1 MMARSLLGI
10 SRPRNF
16 YPVFMDRWHYRNI
29 KGIVLPVTLT
39 RRAVIL
45 LAIASAIVTANA
57 YYIHPIIGLV
67 AEEFGVSNALVGA
80 VPALNQIAL
89 ALGILLLLPL
99 GDRLSNRKL
108 TTVFLAAQVVALL
121 IMAVAQSFWLFVAG
135 STLLGFFTI
144 TPYLLPAFV
153 SKRVSGERL
162 GTVTAILTTGVIAGV
177 LSSRTGAGIVGEYL
191 GWRNIYWIAA
201 ALMAGATL
209 VVPLLLDDDIVA
221 PKEAKKATYGQLIS
235 SLVGLLRGHP
245 AVIVSGAIQGLSFGV
260 FLCVWL
266 GIGLHLTSA
275 EMGFGVDD
283 VGYLA
288 AFSALNLMTTPSLG
302 RLADRVGPMLTR
314 TIAVCIQLLGVITL
328 FFTDS
333 GYWILLLPISLM
345 SVAGPVVDITGRMT
359 LLTQD
364 PAIRTRLMTLYVVI
378 MFLGGGLGSWGGTIA
393 FELGGWVGTCI
404 LATFFSVLAVALSLS
419 RLNVD

>member
-1 MMARSLLGI
+1 M
-10 SRPRNF
+10 
-16 YPVFMDRWHYRNI
+16 PVI
-29 KGIVLPVTLT
+29 LT

-153 SKRVSGERL
+153 SKRVSVERL

-177 LSSRTGAGIVGEYL
+177 LMSRTGAGIVGEHL

-221 PKEAKKATYGQLIS
+221 PNDARKTTYGELIS

-245 AVIVSGAIQGLSFGV
+245 TVIVSGAIQGLSFGV

-266 GIGLHLTSA
+266 GIGLHLTSP

-302 RLADRVGPMLTR
+302 RLADRIGPMRTR
-314 TIAVCIQLLGVITL
+314 TIAVCIQFLGVITL

-359 LLTQD
+359 LLTKD
-364 PAIRTRLMTLYVVI
+364 PVIRTRLMTLYIVI

-393 FELGGWVGTCI
+393 FELCGWLGTCI
-404 LATFFSVLAVALSLS
+404 LATFFSVLAVGFSLS
-419 RLNVD
+419 HLHAD

>member
-1 MMARSLLGI
+1 M
-10 SRPRNF
+10 
-16 YPVFMDRWHYRNI
+16 
-29 KGIVLPVTLT
+29 PVTLT

-57 YYIHPIIGLV
+57 YYIHPIIGHV

-153 SKRVSGERL
+153 SKRVSVERL

-177 LSSRTGAGIVGEYL
+177 LISRTGAGIVGEYL
-191 GWRNIYWIAA
+191 GWRHIYWIAA
-201 ALMAGATL
+201 ALMAAATL

-221 PKEAKKATYGQLIS
+221 AGEVRKATYGQLIS
-235 SLVGLLRGHP
+235 SLVDLLRGHP
-245 AVIVSGAIQGLSFGV
+245 AVIVSGAIQGLSFAV
-260 FLCVWL
+260 FLTVWL
-266 GIGLHLTSA
+266 GIGLHLTSP

-302 RLADRVGPMLTR
+302 RLADRIGPMLTR
-314 TIAVCIQLLGVITL
+314 TIAVCIQFLGVITL
-328 FFTDS
+328 FFSDS

-364 PAIRTRLMTLYVVI
+364 SVIRTRLMTLYVVI

-393 FELGGWVGTCI
+393 FELGGWLGTCI
-404 LATFFSVLAVALSLS
+404 LAAFFSALAVGFSLS
-419 RLNVD
+419 RLNAD

>member
-1 MMARSLLGI
+1 
-10 SRPRNF
+10 
-16 YPVFMDRWHYRNI
+16 
-29 KGIVLPVTLT
+29 LPVILT

-57 YYIHPIIGLV
+57 YYIHPIIGHV

-108 TTVFLAAQVVALL
+108 TTVFLAFQVFALL

-153 SKRVSGERL
+153 SKRVSVERL

-177 LSSRTGAGIVGEYL
+177 LISRTGAGIVGEHL

-201 ALMAGATL
+201 ALMTAATL

-221 PKEAKKATYGQLIS
+221 ANDARKTTYRQLIS

-266 GIGLHLTSA
+266 GIGLHLTSP

-302 RLADRVGPMLTR
+302 RLADRIGPMRTR
-314 TIAVCIQLLGVITL
+314 TIAVCIQFLGVIAL

-345 SVAGPVVDITGRMT
+345 SVAGPVVDITGRMS

-364 PAIRTRLMTLYVVI
+364 PVIRTRLMTLYIVI
-378 MFLGGGLGSWGGTIA
+378 MFLGGGLGSWAGTIA
-393 FELGGWVGTCI
+393 FELGGWLGTCT
-404 LATFFSVLAVALSLS
+404 LATLFSVLAVGLSLS
-419 RLNVD
+419 RLNAD

>member
-1 MMARSLLGI
+1 
-10 SRPRNF
+10 
-16 YPVFMDRWHYRNI
+16 
-29 KGIVLPVTLT
+29 LPVILT

-57 YYIHPIIGLV
+57 YYIHPIIGHV
-67 AEEFGVSNALVGA
+67 AEEFGVSNAMVGA

-108 TTVFLAAQVVALL
+108 TTVFLAAQVAALL

-153 SKRVSGERL
+153 SKRVSVERL
-162 GTVTAILTTGVIAGV
+162 GAVTAILTTGVIAGV
-177 LSSRTGAGIVGEYL
+177 LMSRTGAGIVGEYL

-201 ALMAGATL
+201 ALMASATL

-221 PKEAKKATYGQLIS
+221 PNDASKASYGQLIS

-266 GIGLHLTSA
+266 GIGLHLTGP

-302 RLADRVGPMLTR
+302 RLADRIGPMRTR
-314 TIAVCIQLLGVITL
+314 TIAVCIQFLGVITL

-345 SVAGPVVDITGRMT
+345 SVAGPIVDITGRMS

-364 PAIRTRLMTLYVVI
+364 PVIRTRLMTLYIVI

-393 FELGGWVGTCI
+393 FELGGWLGTCI
-404 LATFFSVLAVALSLS
+404 LATFFSVLAVGLSLS
-419 RLNVD
+419 RLNED

>member
-1 MMARSLLGI
+1 
-10 SRPRNF
+10 
-16 YPVFMDRWHYRNI
+16 
-29 KGIVLPVTLT
+29 LPVILT

-153 SKRVSGERL
+153 SKRVSVERL

-177 LSSRTGAGIVGEYL
+177 LMSRTGAGIVGEYL

-221 PKEAKKATYGQLIS
+221 PNDARNTTYGELIS
-235 SLVGLLRGHP
+235 SLVGLLKGHP

-266 GIGLHLTSA
+266 GIGLHLTSP

-302 RLADRVGPMLTR
+302 RLADRIGPMRTR
-314 TIAVCIQLLGVITL
+314 TIAVCIQFLGVITL

-359 LLTQD
+359 LLTKD
-364 PAIRTRLMTLYVVI
+364 PVIRTRLMTLYIVI

-393 FELGGWVGTCI
+393 FELCGWLGTCI
-404 LATFFSVLAVALSLS
+404 LATFFSVLAVGFSLS
-419 RLNVD
+419 HLHAD

>member
-1 MMARSLLGI
+1 
-10 SRPRNF
+10 
-16 YPVFMDRWHYRNI
+16 
-29 KGIVLPVTLT
+29 
-39 RRAVIL
+39 
-45 LAIASAIVTANA
+45 
-57 YYIHPIIGLV
+57 V
-67 AEEFGVSNALVGA
+67 AEEFGVSSALVGA

-153 SKRVSGERL
+153 SKRVSVERL

-177 LSSRTGAGIVGEYL
+177 LISRTGAGIVGEYL

-201 ALMAGATL
+201 ALMAAATL
-209 VVPLLLDDDIVA
+209 VVPLLLDDEIVTTNEVR
-221 PKEAKKATYGQLIS
+221 KTTYNQLIS

-245 AVIVSGAIQGLSFGV
+245 AVVVSGAIQGLSFGV
-260 FLCVWL
+260 FLTVWL
-266 GIGLHLTSA
+266 GIGLHLTSP

-302 RLADRVGPMLTR
+302 RLADRFGPMLTR
-314 TIAVCIQLLGVITL
+314 TIAVCIQFLGVITL

-364 PAIRTRLMTLYVVI
+364 SVIRTRLMTLYVVI

-393 FELGGWVGTCI
+393 FELGGWLGTCI
-404 LATFFSVLAVALSLS
+404 LATFFSILAVGLSLS
-419 RLNVD
+419 RLNAD

>member
-1 MMARSLLGI
+1 M
-10 SRPRNF
+10 
-16 YPVFMDRWHYRNI
+16 PVI
-29 KGIVLPVTLT
+29 LT

-57 YYIHPIIGLV
+57 YYIHPIIGHV
-67 AEEFGVSNALVGA
+67 AEEFGVSNAMVGA

-153 SKRVSGERL
+153 SKRVSVERL
-162 GTVTAILTTGVIAGV
+162 GAVTAILTTGVIAGV
-177 LSSRTGAGIVGEYL
+177 LMSRTGAGIVGEYL

-201 ALMAGATL
+201 ALMASATL

-221 PKEAKKATYGQLIS
+221 PNDASKASYGQLIS

-266 GIGLHLTSA
+266 GIGLHLTGP

-302 RLADRVGPMLTR
+302 RLADRIGPMRTR
-314 TIAVCIQLLGVITL
+314 TIAVCIQFLGVITL

-345 SVAGPVVDITGRMT
+345 SVAGPIVDITGRMS

-364 PAIRTRLMTLYVVI
+364 PVIRTRLMTLYIVI

-393 FELGGWVGTCI
+393 FELGGWLGTCI
-404 LATFFSVLAVALSLS
+404 LATFFSVLAVGLSLS
-419 RLNVD
+419 RLNED

>member
-1 MMARSLLGI
+1 M
-10 SRPRNF
+10 
-16 YPVFMDRWHYRNI
+16 PVI
-29 KGIVLPVTLT
+29 LT

-57 YYIHPIIGLV
+57 YYIHPIIGHV

-108 TTVFLAAQVVALL
+108 TTVFLAFQVFALL

-153 SKRVSGERL
+153 SKRVSVERL

-177 LSSRTGAGIVGEYL
+177 LISRTGAGIVGEHL

-201 ALMAGATL
+201 ALMTAATL

-221 PKEAKKATYGQLIS
+221 ANDARKTTYRQLIS

-266 GIGLHLTSA
+266 GIGLHLTSP

-302 RLADRVGPMLTR
+302 RLADRIGPMRTR
-314 TIAVCIQLLGVITL
+314 TIAVCIQFLGVIAL

-345 SVAGPVVDITGRMT
+345 SVAGPVVDITGRMS

-364 PAIRTRLMTLYVVI
+364 PVIRTRLMTLYIVI
-378 MFLGGGLGSWGGTIA
+378 MFLGGGLGSWAGTIA
-393 FELGGWVGTCI
+393 FELGGWLGTCT
-404 LATFFSVLAVALSLS
+404 LATLFSVLAVGLSLS
-419 RLNVD
+419 RLNAD

>member
-1 MMARSLLGI
+1 
-10 SRPRNF
+10 
-16 YPVFMDRWHYRNI
+16 
-29 KGIVLPVTLT
+29 LPVILT

-57 YYIHPIIGLV
+57 YYIHPIIGHV
-67 AEEFGVSNALVGA
+67 AEEFGVSNAMVGA

-153 SKRVSGERL
+153 SKRVSVERL
-162 GTVTAILTTGVIAGV
+162 GAVTAILTTGVIAGV
-177 LSSRTGAGIVGEYL
+177 LMSRTGAGIVGEYL

-201 ALMAGATL
+201 ALMASATL

-221 PKEAKKATYGQLIS
+221 PNDASKASYGQLIS

-266 GIGLHLTSA
+266 GIGLHLTGP

-302 RLADRVGPMLTR
+302 RLADRIGPMRTR
-314 TIAVCIQLLGVITL
+314 TIAVCIQFLGVITL

-345 SVAGPVVDITGRMT
+345 SVAGPIVDITGRMS

-364 PAIRTRLMTLYVVI
+364 PVIRTRLMTLYIVI

-393 FELGGWVGTCI
+393 FELGGWLGTCI
-404 LATFFSVLAVALSLS
+404 LATFFSVLAVGLSLS
-419 RLNVD
+419 RLNED

>member
-1 MMARSLLGI
+1 MFLSG
-10 SRPRNF
+10 SSPPRNF
-16 YPVFMDRWHYRNI
+16 YSDATHSWYSLKHE
-29 KGIVLPVTLT
+29 GIVLPVTLT

-45 LAIASAIVTANA
+45 LAVASAIVTANA

-67 AEEFGVSNALVGA
+67 AQEFGVSNALVGA

-89 ALGILLLLPL
+89 ALGIFLLLPL

-108 TTVFLAAQVVALL
+108 TTLFLAAQVVALL
-121 IMAVAQSFWLFVAG
+121 IMAVAQTFWLFVAG

-191 GWRNIYWIAA
+191 GWRSIYWIAA
-201 ALMAGATL
+201 GLMAGATL
-209 VVPLLLDDDIVA
+209 IVPLLLDDDVVA
-221 PKEAKKATYGQLIS
+221 PKETGKASYAQLIS
-235 SLVGLLRGHP
+235 SLVGLLKDHP
-245 AVIVSGAIQGLSFGV
+245 AVIVSGAIQGVSFGV

-266 GIGLHLTSA
+266 GIGLHLTSP

-288 AFSALNLMTTPSLG
+288 AFSALNLLTTPSLG

-314 TIAVCIQLLGVITL
+314 TIAVCIQFLGVIAL

-364 PAIRTRLMTLYVVI
+364 PAIRTRLMTLYIVI

-393 FELGGWVGTCI
+393 FELGGWVGTCM
-404 LATFFSVLAVALSLS
+404 LATFFSALAVALSLS
-419 RLNVD
+419 RLNAD

>member
-1 MMARSLLGI
+1 MTHSLLGR
-10 SRPRNF
+10 SQPRNF
-16 YPVFMDRWHYRNI
+16 CPASTGRRHYRNYQ
-29 KGIVLPVTLT
+29 GIILPVILT

-153 SKRVSGERL
+153 SKRVSVERL

-177 LSSRTGAGIVGEYL
+177 LMSRTGAGIVGEYL

-221 PKEAKKATYGQLIS
+221 PNDARNTTYGELIS
-235 SLVGLLRGHP
+235 SLVGLLKGHP

-266 GIGLHLTSA
+266 GIGLHLTSP

-302 RLADRVGPMLTR
+302 RLADRIGPMRTR
-314 TIAVCIQLLGVITL
+314 TIAVCIQFLGVITL

-359 LLTQD
+359 LLTKD
-364 PAIRTRLMTLYVVI
+364 PVIRTRLMTLYIVI

-393 FELGGWVGTCI
+393 FELCGWLGTCI
-404 LATFFSVLAVALSLS
+404 LATFFSVLAVGFSLS
-419 RLNVD
+419 HLHAD

>member
-1 MMARSLLGI
+1 M
-10 SRPRNF
+10 
-16 YPVFMDRWHYRNI
+16 
-29 KGIVLPVTLT
+29 PVTLT

-57 YYIHPIIGLV
+57 YYIHPIIGHV
-67 AEEFGVSNALVGA
+67 AEEFGVSSALVGA

-153 SKRVSGERL
+153 SKRVSAERL

-177 LSSRTGAGIVGEYL
+177 LISRTGAGIVGEYL

-201 ALMAGATL
+201 GLMAAATL
-209 VVPLLLDDDIVA
+209 VVPLLLDDDIVTTSVVR
-221 PKEAKKATYGQLIS
+221 KTTYRQLIS

-245 AVIVSGAIQGLSFGV
+245 AVVVSGAIQGLSFGV
-260 FLCVWL
+260 FLTVWL
-266 GIGLHLTSA
+266 GIGLHLTSP

-302 RLADRVGPMLTR
+302 RLADRFGPMLTR
-314 TIAVCIQLLGVITL
+314 TIAVSIQFLGVITL
-328 FFTDS
+328 FFADS
-333 GYWILLLPISLM
+333 GFWILLLPISLM

-364 PAIRTRLMTLYVVI
+364 SVIRTRLMTLYVVI

-393 FELGGWVGTCI
+393 FELGGWLGTCI
-404 LATFFSVLAVALSLS
+404 LAMFFSALAVGLSLS
-419 RLNVD
+419 RLNAD

>member
-1 MMARSLLGI
+1 MPIA
-10 SRPRNF
+10 
-16 YPVFMDRWHYRNI
+16 
-29 KGIVLPVTLT
+29 LT

-57 YYIHPIIGLV
+57 YYIHPIIGHV

-80 VPALNQIAL
+80 VPAANQIAL

-99 GDRLSNRKL
+99 GDRFSNRKL
-108 TTVFLAAQVVALL
+108 TTLFLAAQVVALL
-121 IMAVAQSFWLFVAG
+121 LMAVAQSFWLFVAG

-177 LSSRTGAGIVGEYL
+177 LSSRTGAGIIGEYL
-191 GWRNIYWIAA
+191 GWRNVYWIAA
-201 ALMAGATL
+201 ALMAAATL
-209 VVPLLLDDDIVA
+209 VVPMLLDDDIVA
-221 PKEAKKATYGQLIS
+221 AENAPKTSYGQLIS
-235 SLVGLLRGHP
+235 SLFGLLKGHP
-245 AVIVSGAIQGLSFGV
+245 SVIVSGAIQGLSFGV
-260 FLCVWL
+260 FLSLWL
-266 GIGLHLTSA
+266 GIGLHLTSPQ
-275 EMGFGVDD
+275 MGFGVDD

-302 RLADRVGPMLTR
+302 RLADRIGPMRTR
-314 TIAVCIQLLGVITL
+314 AFAASIQLLGVITL
-328 FFTDS
+328 FFADG

-345 SVAGPVVDITGRMT
+345 SVAGPVIDITGRMT

-364 PAIRTRLMTLYVVI
+364 PSIRTRLMTLYIVL
-378 MFLGGGLGSWGGTIA
+378 MFIGGGLGSWGGTIA
-393 FELGGWVGTCI
+393 FDLGGWLGTCL
-404 LATFFSVLAVALSLS
+404 LATFFSVLAVGLSLS
-419 RLNVD
+419 RLHSE

>member
-1 MMARSLLGI
+1 M
-10 SRPRNF
+10 
-16 YPVFMDRWHYRNI
+16 
-29 KGIVLPVTLT
+29 PVTLT

-57 YYIHPIIGLV
+57 YYIHPIIGHV
-67 AEEFGVSNALVGA
+67 AEEFGVNNALVGA

-177 LSSRTGAGIVGEYL
+177 LVSRTGAGIVGEYM

-201 ALMAGATL
+201 ALMTAATL
-209 VVPLLLDDDIVA
+209 VVPLLLDDDIVT
-221 PKEAKKATYGQLIS
+221 PRGAKNPTYGQLIS

-245 AVIVSGAIQGLSFGV
+245 AVIVSGVIQGLSFGV
-260 FLCVWL
+260 FLSVWL
-266 GIGLHLTSA
+266 GIGLHLTSP

-314 TIAVCIQLLGVITL
+314 TIAVCIQFLGVITL
-328 FFTDS
+328 FFADS

-364 PAIRTRLMTLYVVI
+364 PVIRTRLMTLYVVI

-393 FELGGWVGTCI
+393 FELGGWLGTCI
-404 LATFFSVLAVALSLS
+404 LASFFSILAVGLSLS
-419 RLNVD
+419 RLNAD

>member
-1 MMARSLLGI
+1 
-10 SRPRNF
+10 
-16 YPVFMDRWHYRNI
+16 
-29 KGIVLPVTLT
+29 LPVILT

-57 YYIHPIIGLV
+57 YYIHPIIGHV

-108 TTVFLAAQVVALL
+108 TTVFLAFQVVALL

-153 SKRVSGERL
+153 SKRVSVERL

-177 LSSRTGAGIVGEYL
+177 LMSRTGAGIVGEYL

-201 ALMAGATL
+201 ALMAAATL

-221 PKEAKKATYGQLIS
+221 ANDARKTTYRQLIS
-235 SLVGLLRGHP
+235 SLVDLLRGHP

-266 GIGLHLTSA
+266 GIGLHLTSP

-302 RLADRVGPMLTR
+302 RLADRIGPMRTR
-314 TIAVCIQLLGVITL
+314 TIAVCIQFLGVIAL

-345 SVAGPVVDITGRMT
+345 SVAGPVVDITGRMS

-364 PAIRTRLMTLYVVI
+364 PVIRTRLMTLYIVI
-378 MFLGGGLGSWGGTIA
+378 MFLGGGLGSWAGTIA
-393 FELGGWVGTCI
+393 FELGGWLGTCV
-404 LATFFSVLAVALSLS
+404 LATFFSVLAVGLSLS
-419 RLNVD
+419 RLNAD